1 MRLDLH
7 TDYGLR
13 TLIYLAGKPGRASA
27 GEVAAFFRISRDH
40 VAKVV
45 QSLVRL
51 GYVRSRRGVGGGV
64 ELAQLPDEI
73 RVGQVILDF
82 ERDLHLLDCVGTAN
96 LCTIQPGCKLRLVLA
111 RAEQV
116 QLEYLN
122 SVRLSDIVRPGGQ
135 LLEITGPEQ
144 NMGQEAGVRGHDLEA
159 TVQES
164 GSRGRQA
171 RGKRRTK

>member
-27 GEVAAFFRISRDH
+27 AEVAAFFRISRDH

-51 GYVRSRRGVGGGV
+51 GYVRSRRGVGGGI
-64 ELAQLPDEI
+64 ELAHPPDEI
-73 RVGQVILDF
+73 RVGQVIIDF
-82 ERDLHLLDCVGTAN
+82 EQDLHLLDCVGTAN
-96 LCTIQPGCKLRLVLA
+96 LCTIQPGCKLRTVLA

-135 LLEITGPEQ
+135 LLEITGGGPETS
-144 NMGQEAGVRGHDLEA
+144 AGREPALTRQDSEI
-159 TVQES
+159 
-164 GSRGRQA
+164 RGRTA
-171 RGKRRTK
+171 RGNRRTR

>member
-27 GEVAAFFRISRDH
+27 AEVAAFFRISRDH

-51 GYVRSRRGVGGGV
+51 GYVRSRRGVGGGI
-64 ELAQLPDEI
+64 ELAQSPDEI

-82 ERDLHLLDCVGTAN
+82 EQDLHLLDCVGTAN
-96 LCTIQPGCKLRLVLA
+96 LCTIQPGCKLRTVLA

-144 NMGQEAGVRGHDLEA
+144 NRGQDSGFK
-159 TVQES
+159 VQES
-164 GSRGRQA
+164 GSRDRQA
-171 RGKRRTK
+171 RGKSRTR